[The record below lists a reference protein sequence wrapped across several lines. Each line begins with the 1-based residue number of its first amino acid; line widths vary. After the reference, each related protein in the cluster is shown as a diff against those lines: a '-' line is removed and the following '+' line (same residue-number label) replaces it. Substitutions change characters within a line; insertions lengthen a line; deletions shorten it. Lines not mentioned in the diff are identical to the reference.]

1 MEDEEGLDDIGDE
14 EQDENASNPLEYLR
28 NDPQFQQMRSII
40 QANPQLLPHF
50 IEQLRQSNPEIFDLI
65 SNNSSAFVRLMQEG
79 LEVGE
84 GENGDGNSNIPP
96 NVISV
101 TEEEK
106 AAIERLEQLG
116 FDRAR
121 AVEAFFACDKNEELA
136 ANFLLEHMN

>member
-1 MEDEEGLDDIGDE
+1 MDSGEEEDEEGMN
-14 EQDENASNPLEYLR
+14 DENAPNPLEYLR

-50 IEQLRQSNPEIFDLI
+50 IEQLRQTNPDIFELI
-65 SNNSSAFVRLMQEG
+65 SQNSHSFVRLMQEG
-79 LEVGE
+79 L
-84 GENGDGNSNIPP
+84 DDSNADP
-96 NVISV
+96 NAASLPQNIIRV
-101 TEEEK
+101 TEDEK

-136 ANFLLEHMN
+136 ANFLLESMNDDD

>member
-1 MEDEEGLDDIGDE
+1 MESGDE
-14 EQDENASNPLEYLR
+14 EDEDEGPNDENAPNPLEYLR

-50 IEQLRQSNPEIFDLI
+50 IEQLRQTNPDIFDLI
-65 SNNSSAFVRLMQEG
+65 SQNSHSFVRLMQEG
-79 LEVGE
+79 LDESVDP
-84 GENGDGNSNIPP
+84 NDPQSVPQNI
-96 NVISV
+96 IRV
-101 TEEEK
+101 TEDEK

-136 ANFLLEHMN
+136 ANFLLESMNDD